1 MNALYRTGCENETL
15 SGGKLLSNMH
25 RSGPNASMHGSMTH
39 AISFA
44 RSSEPIGVSRVYQS
58 KPKRGMPMPP
68 SFM

>member
-1 MNALYRTGCENETL
+1 
-15 SGGKLLSNMH
+15 MH
-25 RSGPNASMHGSMTH
+25 RSGPNASMHGVMTQ

-44 RSSEPIGVSRVYQS
+44 RSSDPIGVSRVYQS